1 MTLEFRAAI
10 PEDAGPCIE
19 MRGKTRENAYSAT
32 ALAAIGITLESW
44 CEGIR
49 NKTSPGFV
57 CLDDE
62 RIVGMCFWDS
72 PSGEVLVVAVLPE
85 YENLGI
91 GRNLLQRSLAE
102 IEQDGHKRSFLGCN
116 PNSNSRSYGFYRKL
130 GWVTTGTTDSL
141 GDEILEIA
149 LPHSKLDI
157 QRVHT
162 QEEDP
167 R

>member
-1 MTLEFRAAI
+1 MTLDIRAAL
-10 PEDAGPCIE
+10 PEDAGKCIE
-19 MRGKTRENAYSAT
+19 MRGMTRENAYSAT

-49 NKTSPGFV
+49 NKSSPGFV

-62 RIVGMCFWDS
+62 KIVGMSFWDS
-72 PSGEVLVVAVLPE
+72 QSGEVLVVAVLPE

-91 GRNLLQRSLAE
+91 GKNLLQRSLTE
-102 IEQDGHKRSFLGCN
+102 IEQHGHRRSFLGCN
-116 PNSNSRSYGFYRKL
+116 PSPSSRSYGFYRKL
-130 GWVTTGTTDSL
+130 GWVTTGTKDSL

-157 QRVHT
+157 QRVHS